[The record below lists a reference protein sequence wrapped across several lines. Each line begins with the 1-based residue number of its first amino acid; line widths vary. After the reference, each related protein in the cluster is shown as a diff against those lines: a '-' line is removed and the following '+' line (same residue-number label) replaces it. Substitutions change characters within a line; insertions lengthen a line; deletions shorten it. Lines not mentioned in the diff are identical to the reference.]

1 MAQIFWAKPCIFESQ
16 FRSGSDP
23 HVYKYCTRSITT
35 FSVLFTYGAAVRL
48 RRHRRVSKADDSWTK
63 EQLLSHRKREFE
75 EQQLAR
81 NTHTHTDTHSRTTR
95 LISLEQTYIAL
106 KLKYEDRTSVLLIL
120 PRSITPNL
128 NA

>member
-1 MAQIFWAKPCIFESQ
+1 M
-16 FRSGSDP
+16 
-23 HVYKYCTRSITT
+23 
-35 FSVLFTYGAAVRL
+35 RL

-81 NTHTHTDTHSRTTR
+81 NTHTHSRTTR

-106 KLKYEDRTSVLLIL
+106 KLKYEDRTSLLLIL
-120 PRSITPNL
+120 PRSITPQPKCVG
-128 NA
+128 